1 MAGYSATV
9 SKPTLGVAPENATD
23 HHVRDAKGE
32 LIGFQNPHPSAGI
45 LRNTLQTV
53 GKMFL

>member
-1 MAGYSATV
+1 MAGYSTTV

-23 HHVRDAKGE
+23 HHVRDLNGN
-32 LIGFQNPHPSAGI
+32 LTGFQNPHPSAGV